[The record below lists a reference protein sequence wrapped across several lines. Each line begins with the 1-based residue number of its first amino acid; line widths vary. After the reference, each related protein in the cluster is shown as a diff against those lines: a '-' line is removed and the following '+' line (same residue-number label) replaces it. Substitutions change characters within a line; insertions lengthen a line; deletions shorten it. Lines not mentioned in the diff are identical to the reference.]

1 VASQSLKIA
10 PDSLTACRLLA
21 DDGRKIDRFRWSSPN
36 RDQHL
41 DLLPVREKGSAE
53 YAAVDGAPVKLAS
66 YLKVGSNTTL
76 NIILYAA
83 TLGRYLWLEGRVRR
97 RVFRNWAGRFR
108 YVPIMYAEP
117 SKEEEVVRAVQDAAK
132 VRVFG
137 AGHSFNE
144 ANVSDQLLIS
154 LDNYSGLV
162 SKDLANSQIT
172 VKAGTRVRDV
182 VKLLAQDGLAFGAL
196 PSHDAQSI
204 AGILSTDVHGTGS
217 AWGFV
222 SSSVVSLKVLDSN
235 GAIIVCYPA
244 DDLFK
249 AAIGG
254 VGAVGIILEVTI
266 QGVPRFNIDQRVG
279 ISDLEE
285 VKRSLGTLVATND
298 HVSLYLFPFSDQ
310 CQVNRWN
317 RTDQRHSRNADIRE
331 FANIS
336 LDALL
341 AAWVGNLLAYTKV
354 LPFSKRWSRLAYL
367 IRRGSNLVLESDCAY
382 NRTIYH
388 LHQELEFAVPY
399 EAAFDVSD
407 RLIKL
412 YEDMYSYGL
421 PYTLFEV
428 RFTPAGHD
436 RTLIGAGRE
445 RHSTWIDIIC
455 NDSDGFE
462 AYYAAA
468 VDLIKE
474 LGGRPHLG
482 KYCKGFDV
490 EYLAKLHGEYFG
502 TFKRLIAQHD
512 PTGKFSNALTERLF
526 GPNANLADTP
536 ATGTR

>member
-1 VASQSLKIA
+1 VKI
-10 PDSLTACRLLA
+10 
-21 DDGRKIDRFRWSSPN
+21 
-36 RDQHL
+36 
-41 DLLPVREKGSAE
+41 
-53 YAAVDGAPVKLAS
+53 AS

-83 TLGRYLWLEGRVRR
+83 TLGNYHWLEGRVHRG
-97 RVFRNWAGRFR
+97 VFRNWAGRFR
-108 YVPIMYAEP
+108 YTPLIHAEP
-117 SKEEEVVRAVQDAAK
+117 SKEEEIVRTVRNSSK

-144 ANVSDQLLIS
+144 GNVSDQVLIS

-162 SKDLANSQIT
+162 SKDLANDQIT
-172 VKAGTRVRDV
+172 VKGGTRVRDI
-182 VKLLAQDGLAFGAL
+182 VKLLAQDGLAFSAL

-204 AGILSTDVHGTGS
+204 AGILSTDVHGTGRD
-217 AWGFV
+217 WGFI
-222 SSSVVSLKVLDSN
+222 SSAVVRLNLLDGNS
-235 GAIIVCYPA
+235 AIIVCDPA

-254 VGAVGIILEVTI
+254 VGVVGVILEVTV
-266 QGVPRFNIDQRVG
+266 QGVPRFNINQRVD
-279 ISDLEE
+279 IRDLDE
-285 VKRSLGTLVATND
+285 VKRSLDTLLATND
-298 HVSLYLFPFSDQ
+298 HFSLYLFPFADQ
-310 CQVNRWN
+310 CQVNTWN
-317 RTDQRHSRNADIRE
+317 RTDQPHSPNADIRE

-341 AAWVGNLLAYTKV
+341 AAWGGNLLAYTKL
-354 LPFSKRWSRLAYL
+354 LPLSRHWSRLSYL
-367 IRRGSNLVLESDCAY
+367 VRRGSNLVLESDCAY

-388 LHQELEFAVPY
+388 LHQELEFTVPY
-399 EAAFDVSD
+399 EATFDVCD

-412 YEDMYSYGL
+412 YEDLYPSGL
-421 PYTLFEV
+421 PYTLLEV

-468 VDLIKE
+468 IQLIKE
-474 LGGRPHLG
+474 LAGRPHLG

-490 EYLAKLHGEYFG
+490 EYLQKLHGEYFE
-502 TFKRLIAQHD
+502 TFQRVMVRHD
-512 PTGKFSNALTERLF
+512 PAGKFSNGFAERLF
-526 GPNANLADTP
+526 GPNASLTDTSP
-536 ATGTR
+536 SVTR